1 MSPSISAVVIG
12 LAVIVLIVV
21 VVSRSGRSNDG
32 VDSFRRQIDALSP
45 EARRPVI
52 DQMYGATE
60 RNDQRNDQR
69 IDPRI
74 DVQPIAADAD
84 PGADDPDGPDTDPDP
99 DDPDPGTAGEDG
111 AHGA

>member
-21 VVSRSGRSNDG
+21 VVSRSRRSNDG

-52 DQMYGATE
+52 DQMYGATD
-60 RNDQRNDQR
+60 RNDQRV
-69 IDPRI
+69 DPRI
-74 DVQPIAADAD
+74 DVKPIDADA
-84 PGADDPDGPDTDPDP
+84 GAEAAADPDP
-99 DDPDPGTAGEDG
+99 DPDPDPGTAGEDG